1 MEKNNKKRILYLIEI
16 LKKNSNFDRHLSL
29 DEITSLLEHKNIR
42 VDNRKT
48 LYDDFKIL
56 NECGINVEYD
66 NGYYLLDCP
75 FNLSEI
81 KIIQDSINSL
91 KNLDT
96 SFKNDINNKLYSF
109 ISSDEE
115 KLLEEIKYTNTQKA
129 QKLLPKM
136 EDILEAIK
144 NHKMV
149 SITTKNNQIQDV
161 FPIFIHRAN
170 DYYYFYFHYQ
180 DNNKIYHYRFDNI
193 KDVLIKDTVDNINI
207 PTKKIISHINES
219 SNSFYTKETTK
230 VNITIS
236 GSSPKD
242 SSPDSNPKIVD
253 RLLDDFPGII
263 INKDKATLFVSINQI
278 FFSKILAYGNEIKI
292 SDETIAY
299 QYVEYL
305 KSIQNNYLD

>member
-29 DEITSLLEHKNIR
+29 DEIISLLEHKNIR

-56 NECGINVEYD
+56 NECGYNVEYD

-115 KLLEEIKYTNTQKA
+115 KLLEEIKYTNTQKT

-144 NHKMV
+144 NHKIV

-193 KDVLIKDTVDNINI
+193 KDILIKDTVDNINI

-230 VNITIS
+230 VNITF
-236 GSSPKD
+236 KT
-242 SSPDSNPKIVD
+242 DSNLIG
-253 RLLDDFPGII
+253 RLSDDFPGII

>member
-1 MEKNNKKRILYLIEI
+1 MEKNNKKRILYLIDI
-16 LKKNSNFDRHLSL
+16 LKKNSNFDKHLSL
-29 DEITSLLEHKNIR
+29 DEIISLLEHKNIR

-56 NECGINVEYD
+56 NECGVNVEYD

-96 SFKNDINNKLYSF
+96 SFKNDLNNKLYSF

-115 KLLEEIKYTNTQKA
+115 KLLEEIKYTNTQKT

-136 EDILEAIK
+136 EDVLEAIRT
-144 NHKMV
+144 HKMI
-149 SITTKNNQIQDV
+149 SITTKNNQIQDI

-180 DNNKIYHYRFDNI
+180 DNTKIYHYRFDNI
-193 KDVLIKDTVDNINI
+193 KDVLIKDTLDNINI
-207 PTKKIISHINES
+207 PTKKIINHINES
-219 SNSFYTKETTK
+219 SNSFYTKETAK

-236 GSSPKD
+236 GSSLDSCPKTI
-242 SSPDSNPKIVD
+242 N
-253 RLLDDFPGII
+253 RLLDDFPGVI
-263 INKDKATLFVSINQI
+263 INKNKATLFVSINQI

-292 SDETIAY
+292 SDEDIAY

>member
-29 DEITSLLEHKNIR
+29 DEIISLLEHKNIR

-115 KLLEEIKYTNTQKA
+115 KLLEEIKYTNTQKT

-230 VNITIS
+230 VNITF
-236 GSSPKD
+236 KT
-242 SSPDSNPKIVD
+242 DSNLIG
-253 RLLDDFPGII
+253 RLSDDFPGII

>member
-1 MEKNNKKRILYLIEI
+1 MEKSNKKRILYLIEI
-16 LKKNSNFDRHLSL
+16 LKKNSNFDRHLTL
-29 DEITSLLEHKNIR
+29 DEIITLLEEKNIK

-56 NECGINVEYD
+56 NECGYNVEYD

-115 KLLEEIKYTNTQKA
+115 KLLEEIKYANTQKA

-149 SITTKNNQIQDV
+149 SITTKNNQIQDI

-180 DNNKIYHYRFDNI
+180 DSNKIYHYRFDNI

-230 VNITIS
+230 VNITF
-236 GSSPKD
+236 KT
-242 SSPDSNPKIVD
+242 DSNMDSNLIG
-253 RLLDDFPGII
+253 RLSDDFPGII

>member
-16 LKKNSNFDRHLSL
+16 LKKNSNFDKHLSL
-29 DEITSLLEHKNIR
+29 DEIISLLEHRNIR

-56 NECGINVEYD
+56 NECDINVEYD

-115 KLLEEIKYTNTQKA
+115 KLLEEIKYTNTQKT

-144 NHKMV
+144 NHKIV

-193 KDVLIKDTVDNINI
+193 KDILIKDTVDNINI

-230 VNITIS
+230 VNITF
-236 GSSPKD
+236 KT
-242 SSPDSNPKIVD
+242 DSNLIG
-253 RLLDDFPGII
+253 RLSDDFPGII

>member
-16 LKKNSNFDRHLSL
+16 LKKNSNFDKHLSL
-29 DEITSLLEHKNIR
+29 DEIISLLEYKNIR

-56 NECGINVEYD
+56 NECGVNVEYD

-96 SFKNDINNKLYSF
+96 SFKNDLNNKLYSF

-115 KLLEEIKYTNTQKA
+115 KLLEEIKYTNTQKT

-136 EDILEAIK
+136 EDVLEAIRT
-144 NHKMV
+144 HKMI
-149 SITTKNNQIQDV
+149 SITTKNNQIQDI

-180 DNNKIYHYRFDNI
+180 DNTKIYHYRFDNI
-193 KDVLIKDTVDNINI
+193 KDVLIKDTVDNISI
-207 PTKKIISHINES
+207 PTKKIIDHINES

-236 GSSPKD
+236 GSSLD
-242 SSPDSNPKIVD
+242 SCQKTIN

>member
-16 LKKNSNFDRHLSL
+16 LKKNSNFDKHLSL
-29 DEITSLLEHKNIR
+29 DEIISLLEHKNIR

-115 KLLEEIKYTNTQKA
+115 KLLEDIKYTNTQKT

-149 SITTKNNQIQDV
+149 SITTKNNQIQNV

-193 KDVLIKDTVDNINI
+193 KDVLIKDAVDNINI

-230 VNITIS
+230 VNITF
-236 GSSPKD
+236 KT
-242 SSPDSNPKIVD
+242 DSNLIG
-253 RLLDDFPGII
+253 RLSDDFPGII

>member
-16 LKKNSNFDRHLSL
+16 LKKNSNFDKHLSL
-29 DEITSLLEHKNIR
+29 DEIISLLEYKNIR

-56 NECGINVEYD
+56 NECGVNVEYD

-96 SFKNDINNKLYSF
+96 SFKNDLNNKLYSF

-115 KLLEEIKYTNTQKA
+115 KLLEEIKYTNTQKT

-136 EDILEAIK
+136 EDVLEAIRT
-144 NHKMV
+144 HKMI
-149 SITTKNNQIQDV
+149 SITTKNNQIQDI

-180 DNNKIYHYRFDNI
+180 DNTKIYHYRFDNI
-193 KDVLIKDTVDNINI
+193 KNVLIKDTLDSINI
-207 PTKKIISHINES
+207 PTKKIVNHINES

-230 VNITIS
+230 VNIS
-236 GSSPKD
+236 F
-242 SSPDSNPKIVD
+242 NPNIID
-253 RLLDDFPGII
+253 RLYDDFPGVI
-263 INKDKATLFVSINQI
+263 INKNKATLFVSINQI

-305 KSIQNNYLD
+305 KSIQNNYLN

>member
-29 DEITSLLEHKNIR
+29 DEIISLLEHKNIR

-56 NECGINVEYD
+56 NECGYNVEYD

-115 KLLEEIKYTNTQKA
+115 KLLEDIKYTNTQKA

-149 SITTKNNQIQDV
+149 SITTKNNQIQNV

-193 KDVLIKDTVDNINI
+193 KDVLIKDAVDNINI

-230 VNITIS
+230 VNITF
-236 GSSPKD
+236 KT
-242 SSPDSNPKIVD
+242 DSNLIG
-253 RLLDDFPGII
+253 RLSDDFPGII

>member
-1 MEKNNKKRILYLIEI
+1 MEKSNKKRILYLIEI
-16 LKKNSNFDRHLSL
+16 LKKNSNFDKHLNL
-29 DEITSLLEHKNIR
+29 DEIISLLEHKNIR

-56 NECGINVEYD
+56 NECGINVEYN

-149 SITTKNNQIQDV
+149 SITTKNNQFQDV

-180 DNNKIYHYRFDNI
+180 DSNKIYHYRFDNI
-193 KDVLIKDTVDNINI
+193 KDVLIQDTVDNINI

-236 GSSPKD
+236 GSSPG
-242 SSPDSNPKIVD
+242 SSSKIVN

-292 SDETIAY
+292 CDETIAY

>member
-16 LKKNSNFDRHLSL
+16 LKKNSNFDKHLSL
-29 DEITSLLEHKNIR
+29 DEIISLLEHRNIR

-115 KLLEEIKYTNTQKA
+115 KLLEKIKYTNTQKA

-170 DYYYFYFHYQ
+170 DYYYFYFHYK

-207 PTKKIISHINES
+207 PTKKIINHINES

-230 VNITIS
+230 LNITFKTAS
-236 GSSPKD
+236 NMSS
-242 SSPDSNPKIVD
+242 NLIG
-253 RLLDDFPGII
+253 RLSDDFPGII
-263 INKDKATLFVSINQI
+263 INKDKATLFVSINKI

>member
-1 MEKNNKKRILYLIEI
+1 MEKNNKKRILYLIDI
-16 LKKNSNFDRHLSL
+16 LKKNSNFDKHLSL
-29 DEITSLLEHKNIR
+29 DEIISLLEHKNIR

-56 NECGINVEYD
+56 NECGVNVEYD

-96 SFKNDINNKLYSF
+96 SFKNDLNNKLYSF

-115 KLLEEIKYTNTQKA
+115 KLLEEIKYTNTQKT

-136 EDILEAIK
+136 EDILEAIRT
-144 NHKMV
+144 HKMI

-180 DNNKIYHYRFDNI
+180 DNTKIYHYRFDNI
-193 KDVLIKDTVDNINI
+193 KNVLIKDTLDSINI
-207 PTKKIISHINES
+207 PTKKIVNHINES

-230 VNITIS
+230 VNIS
-236 GSSPKD
+236 F
-242 SSPDSNPKIVD
+242 NPNIID
-253 RLLDDFPGII
+253 RLYDDFPGII
-263 INKDKATLFVSINQI
+263 INKNKATLFVSINQI

>member
-16 LKKNSNFDRHLSL
+16 LKKNSNFDRHLTL
-29 DEITSLLEHKNIR
+29 DEIITLLEEKNIK

-115 KLLEEIKYTNTQKA
+115 KLLEDIKYTNTQKA

-136 EDILEAIK
+136 EDVLEAIK

-207 PTKKIISHINES
+207 PTKKIINHINES

-230 VNITIS
+230 VNITF
-236 GSSPKD
+236 KT
-242 SSPDSNPKIVD
+242 DSNMGSNLIG
-253 RLLDDFPGII
+253 RLSDDFPGII

-305 KSIQNNYLD
+305 KSIQNNYLN

>member
-1 MEKNNKKRILYLIEI
+1 MEKSNKKRILYLIEI
-16 LKKNSNFDRHLSL
+16 LKKNSNFDTHLSL
-29 DEITSLLEHKNIR
+29 DEIISLLEYKNIR

-56 NECGINVEYD
+56 NECGVNVEYD

-96 SFKNDINNKLYSF
+96 SFKNDLNNKLYSF

-180 DNNKIYHYRFDNI
+180 DSNKIYHYRFDNI

-230 VNITIS
+230 VNITF
-236 GSSPKD
+236 KT
-242 SSPDSNPKIVD
+242 DSNMGSNLIG
-253 RLLDDFPGII
+253 RLSDDFPGII

-299 QYVEYL
+299 HYVEYL
-305 KSIQNNYLD
+305 KRIQNNYLD

>member
-16 LKKNSNFDRHLSL
+16 LKKNSNFDKHLSL
-29 DEITSLLEHKNIR
+29 DEIISLLEHKNIR

-115 KLLEEIKYTNTQKA
+115 KLLEEIKYTNTQKT

-144 NHKMV
+144 NHKIV

-230 VNITIS
+230 VNIAFKT
-236 GSSPKD
+236 
-242 SSPDSNPKIVD
+242 DSNMGSNLIG
-253 RLLDDFPGII
+253 RLSDDFPGII

>member
-1 MEKNNKKRILYLIEI
+1 MEKNNKKRILYLIDI
-16 LKKNSNFDRHLSL
+16 LKKNSNFDKHLSL
-29 DEITSLLEHKNIR
+29 DEIISLLEHKNIR

-56 NECGINVEYD
+56 NECGVNVEYD

-96 SFKNDINNKLYSF
+96 SFKNDLNNKLYSF

-115 KLLEEIKYTNTQKA
+115 KLLEEIKYTNTQKN

-136 EDILEAIK
+136 EDVLEAIRT
-144 NHKMV
+144 HKMI
-149 SITTKNNQIQDV
+149 SITTKNNQIQDI

-180 DNNKIYHYRFDNI
+180 DNTKIYHYRFDNI
-193 KDVLIKDTVDNINI
+193 KDVLIKDTLDSINI

-230 VNITIS
+230 VNIS
-236 GSSPKD
+236 F
-242 SSPDSNPKIVD
+242 NPNIID
-253 RLLDDFPGII
+253 RLYDDFPGII
-263 INKDKATLFVSINQI
+263 INKNKATLFVSINQI

-299 QYVEYL
+299 QYVEFL

>member
-1 MEKNNKKRILYLIEI
+1 MEKSNKKRILYLIEI
-16 LKKNSNFDRHLSL
+16 LKKNSNFDKHLSL
-29 DEITSLLEHKNIR
+29 DEIISLLEYKNIR

-56 NECGINVEYD
+56 NECGVNVEYD

-96 SFKNDINNKLYSF
+96 SFKNDLNNKLYSF

-115 KLLEEIKYTNTQKA
+115 KLLEEIKYTNTQKT

-136 EDILEAIK
+136 EDVLEAIRT
-144 NHKMV
+144 HKMI
-149 SITTKNNQIQDV
+149 SITTKNNQIQDI

-180 DNNKIYHYRFDNI
+180 DNTKIYHYRFDNI
-193 KDVLIKDTVDNINI
+193 KDVLIKDAVDNINI
-207 PTKKIISHINES
+207 PTKKIINHINES

-230 VNITIS
+230 VNIS
-236 GSSPKD
+236 F
-242 SSPDSNPKIVD
+242 NPNIID
-253 RLLDDFPGII
+253 RLYDDFPGII
-263 INKDKATLFVSINQI
+263 INKNKATLFVSINQI

>member
-16 LKKNSNFDRHLSL
+16 LKKNSNFDKHLSL
-29 DEITSLLEHKNIR
+29 DEIISLLEHRNIR

-56 NECGINVEYD
+56 NECDINVEYD

-144 NHKMV
+144 NHKIV

-193 KDVLIKDTVDNINI
+193 KDILIKDTVDNINI

-230 VNITIS
+230 VNITF
-236 GSSPKD
+236 KT
-242 SSPDSNPKIVD
+242 DSNLIG
-253 RLLDDFPGII
+253 RLSDDFPGII

>member
-16 LKKNSNFDRHLSL
+16 LKKNSNFDKHLSL
-29 DEITSLLEHKNIR
+29 DEIISLLEHRNIR

-56 NECGINVEYD
+56 NECDINVEYD

-115 KLLEEIKYTNTQKA
+115 KLLEEIKYTNTQKT

-144 NHKMV
+144 NHKIV

-193 KDVLIKDTVDNINI
+193 KDILIKDTVDNINI

-219 SNSFYTKETTK
+219 SNSFYTKETAK
-230 VNITIS
+230 VNITF
-236 GSSPKD
+236 KT
-242 SSPDSNPKIVD
+242 DSNLIG
-253 RLLDDFPGII
+253 RLSDDFPGII

>member
-1 MEKNNKKRILYLIEI
+1 MEKSNKKRILYLIEI
-16 LKKNSNFDRHLSL
+16 LKKNSNFDKHLSL
-29 DEITSLLEHKNIR
+29 DEIISLLEHKNIR

-193 KDVLIKDTVDNINI
+193 KDVLIKDAVDNINI
-207 PTKKIISHINES
+207 PTKKIINHINES

-230 VNITIS
+230 INITF
-236 GSSPKD
+236 KT
-242 SSPDSNPKIVD
+242 DSNMSSNLIG
-253 RLLDDFPGII
+253 RLSDDFPGII
-263 INKDKATLFVSINQI
+263 INKDKATLFVSINKI

>member
-29 DEITSLLEHKNIR
+29 DEIISLLEHKNIR

-56 NECGINVEYD
+56 NECGYNVEYD

-115 KLLEEIKYTNTQKA
+115 KLLEDIKYTNTQKA

-144 NHKMV
+144 NNKMV

-193 KDVLIKDTVDNINI
+193 KDVLIKDAVDNINI

-230 VNITIS
+230 VNITF
-236 GSSPKD
+236 KT
-242 SSPDSNPKIVD
+242 DSNLIG
-253 RLLDDFPGII
+253 RLSDDFPGII

>member
-29 DEITSLLEHKNIR
+29 DEIISLLEHKNIR

-115 KLLEEIKYTNTQKA
+115 KLLEDIKYTNTQKA

-230 VNITIS
+230 VNITF
-236 GSSPKD
+236 KT
-242 SSPDSNPKIVD
+242 DSNLIG
-253 RLLDDFPGII
+253 RLSDDFPGII

-305 KSIQNNYLD
+305 KSIQNNYLN

>member
-16 LKKNSNFDRHLSL
+16 LKKNSNFDKHLNL
-29 DEITSLLEHKNIR
+29 DEIISLLEHRNIR

-193 KDVLIKDTVDNINI
+193 KDVLIKDAVDNINI

-230 VNITIS
+230 VNITF
-236 GSSPKD
+236 KT
-242 SSPDSNPKIVD
+242 DSNLIG
-253 RLLDDFPGII
+253 RLSDDFPGII

>member
-16 LKKNSNFDRHLSL
+16 LKKNSNFDRHLTL
-29 DEITSLLEHKNIR
+29 DEIITLLEEKNIK

-56 NECGINVEYD
+56 NECGYNVEYD

-207 PTKKIISHINES
+207 PTKKIINHINES

-230 VNITIS
+230 VNITF
-236 GSSPKD
+236 KT
-242 SSPDSNPKIVD
+242 DSNMDSNLIG
-253 RLLDDFPGII
+253 RLSDDFPGII

>member
-1 MEKNNKKRILYLIEI
+1 MEKNNKKRILYLIDI
-16 LKKNSNFDRHLSL
+16 LKKNSNFDKHLSL
-29 DEITSLLEHKNIR
+29 DEIISLLEHKNIR

-56 NECGINVEYD
+56 NECGVNVEYD
-66 NGYYLLDCP
+66 NGYYLLECP

-96 SFKNDINNKLYSF
+96 SFKNDLNNKLYSF

-115 KLLEEIKYTNTQKA
+115 KLLEEIKYTNTQKT

-136 EDILEAIK
+136 EDVLEAIRT
-144 NHKMV
+144 HKMI
-149 SITTKNNQIQDV
+149 SITTKNNQIQDI

-180 DNNKIYHYRFDNI
+180 DNTKIYHYRFDNI
-193 KDVLIKDTVDNINI
+193 KDVLIKDAVDNINI
-207 PTKKIISHINES
+207 PTKKIINHINES

-230 VNITIS
+230 VNIS
-236 GSSPKD
+236 F
-242 SSPDSNPKIVD
+242 NPNIID
-253 RLLDDFPGII
+253 RLYDDFPGII
-263 INKDKATLFVSINQI
+263 INKNKATLFVSINQI

>member
-1 MEKNNKKRILYLIEI
+1 MEKSNKKRILYLIEI
-16 LKKNSNFDRHLSL
+16 LKKNSNFDKHLTL
-29 DEITSLLEHKNIR
+29 DEIITLLEEKNIK

-96 SFKNDINNKLYSF
+96 SFKNDLNNKLYSF

-115 KLLEEIKYTNTQKA
+115 KLLEEIKYTNTQKT

-136 EDILEAIK
+136 EDILEAIRT
-144 NHKMV
+144 HKMV

-193 KDVLIKDTVDNINI
+193 KDILIKDTVDNINI

-230 VNITIS
+230 VNITF
-236 GSSPKD
+236 KT
-242 SSPDSNPKIVD
+242 DSNLIG
-253 RLLDDFPGII
+253 RLSDDFPGII

>member
-16 LKKNSNFDRHLSL
+16 LKKNSNFDKHLSL
-29 DEITSLLEHKNIR
+29 DEIISLLEHKNIR

-56 NECGINVEYD
+56 NECGVNVEYD

-96 SFKNDINNKLYSF
+96 SFKNDLNNKLYSF

-115 KLLEEIKYTNTQKA
+115 KLLEEIKYTNTQKT

-136 EDILEAIK
+136 EDVLEAIRT
-144 NHKMV
+144 HKMI
-149 SITTKNNQIQDV
+149 SITTKNNQIQDI

-180 DNNKIYHYRFDNI
+180 DNTKIYHYRFDNI
-193 KDVLIKDTVDNINI
+193 KNVLIKDTLDNINI
-207 PTKKIISHINES
+207 PAKKIISHINES

-236 GSSPKD
+236 GSSPD
-242 SSPDSNPKIVD
+242 SCPKTIN
-253 RLLDDFPGII
+253 RLLDDFPGVI
-263 INKDKATLFVSINQI
+263 INKNKATLFVSINPI

>member
-29 DEITSLLEHKNIR
+29 DEIISLLEHKNIR

-56 NECGINVEYD
+56 NECGYNVEYD

-115 KLLEEIKYTNTQKA
+115 KLLEDIKYTNTQKA

-193 KDVLIKDTVDNINI
+193 KDVLIKDAVDNINI

-230 VNITIS
+230 VNITF
-236 GSSPKD
+236 KT
-242 SSPDSNPKIVD
+242 DSNLIG
-253 RLLDDFPGII
+253 RLSDDFPGII

>member
-29 DEITSLLEHKNIR
+29 DEIISLLEHKNIR

-56 NECGINVEYD
+56 NECGYNVEYD

-115 KLLEEIKYTNTQKA
+115 KLLEKIKYTNTQKT

-144 NHKMV
+144 KHKMV

-193 KDVLIKDTVDNINI
+193 KDILIKDTVDNINI

-230 VNITIS
+230 VNITF
-236 GSSPKD
+236 KT
-242 SSPDSNPKIVD
+242 DSNLIG
-253 RLLDDFPGII
+253 RLSDDFPGII

>member
-16 LKKNSNFDRHLSL
+16 LKKNSNFDKHLSL
-29 DEITSLLEHKNIR
+29 DEIISLLEHKNIR

-115 KLLEEIKYTNTQKA
+115 KLLEDIKYTNTQKT

-230 VNITIS
+230 VNITF
-236 GSSPKD
+236 KT
-242 SSPDSNPKIVD
+242 DSNLIG
-253 RLLDDFPGII
+253 RLSDDFPGII

>member
-29 DEITSLLEHKNIR
+29 DEIISLLEHRNIR

-56 NECGINVEYD
+56 NECGYNVEYD

-115 KLLEEIKYTNTQKA
+115 KLLEDIKYTNTQKA

-193 KDVLIKDTVDNINI
+193 KDVLIKDAVDNINI

-230 VNITIS
+230 VNITF
-236 GSSPKD
+236 KT
-242 SSPDSNPKIVD
+242 DSNLIG
-253 RLLDDFPGII
+253 RLSDDFPGII

>member
-1 MEKNNKKRILYLIEI
+1 MEKNNKKRILYLIDI
-16 LKKNSNFDRHLSL
+16 LKKNSNFDKHLSL
-29 DEITSLLEHKNIR
+29 DEIISLLEHKNIR

-56 NECGINVEYD
+56 NECGVNVEYD

-96 SFKNDINNKLYSF
+96 SFKNDLNNKLYSF

-115 KLLEEIKYTNTQKA
+115 KLLEEIKYTNTQKT

-136 EDILEAIK
+136 EDVLEAIRT
-144 NHKMV
+144 HKMI
-149 SITTKNNQIQDV
+149 SITTKNNQIQDI

-180 DNNKIYHYRFDNI
+180 DNTKIYHYRFDNI
-193 KDVLIKDTVDNINI
+193 KDVLIKDTLDSINI

-230 VNITIS
+230 VNIS
-236 GSSPKD
+236 F
-242 SSPDSNPKIVD
+242 NPNIID
-253 RLLDDFPGII
+253 RLYDDFPGVI
-263 INKDKATLFVSINQI
+263 INKNKATLFVSINPI

>member
-16 LKKNSNFDRHLSL
+16 LKKNSNFDKHLSL
-29 DEITSLLEHKNIR
+29 DEITSLLEYKNIR

-96 SFKNDINNKLYSF
+96 SFKNDLNNKLYSF

-115 KLLEEIKYTNTQKA
+115 KLLEDIKYTNTQKT

-193 KDVLIKDTVDNINI
+193 KDVLIKDAVDNINI

-230 VNITIS
+230 VNITF
-236 GSSPKD
+236 KT
-242 SSPDSNPKIVD
+242 DSNLIG
-253 RLLDDFPGII
+253 RLSDDFPGII

>member
-1 MEKNNKKRILYLIEI
+1 MEKSNKKRILYLIDI
-16 LKKNSNFDRHLSL
+16 LKKNSNFDKHLSL
-29 DEITSLLEHKNIR
+29 DEIISLLEYKNIR

-56 NECGINVEYD
+56 NECGVNVEYD
-66 NGYYLLDCP
+66 NGYYLLECP

-96 SFKNDINNKLYSF
+96 SFKNDLNNKLYSF

-115 KLLEEIKYTNTQKA
+115 KLLEEIKYTNTQKT

-136 EDILEAIK
+136 EDVLEAIRT
-144 NHKMV
+144 HKMI
-149 SITTKNNQIQDV
+149 SITTKNNQIQDI

-180 DNNKIYHYRFDNI
+180 DNTKIYHYRFDNI
-193 KDVLIKDTVDNINI
+193 KDVLIKDAVDNINI
-207 PTKKIISHINES
+207 PTKKIINHINES

-230 VNITIS
+230 VNIS
-236 GSSPKD
+236 F
-242 SSPDSNPKIVD
+242 NPNIID
-253 RLLDDFPGII
+253 RLYDDFPGII
-263 INKDKATLFVSINQI
+263 INKNKATLFVSINQI